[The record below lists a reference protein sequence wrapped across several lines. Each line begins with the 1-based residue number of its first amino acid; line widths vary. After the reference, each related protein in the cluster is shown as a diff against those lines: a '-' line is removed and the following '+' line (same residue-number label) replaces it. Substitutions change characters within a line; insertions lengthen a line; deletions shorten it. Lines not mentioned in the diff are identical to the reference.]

1 MTARERLLAEIE
13 ARELR
18 DALAR
23 AAGWT
28 VCVYHIATPQART
41 LYGPF
46 REPAEAMAWAEEFRR
61 GLVEAPYD
69 PQAERDEGWRCDVVP
84 IMPAPSSVT

>member
-18 DALAR
+18 DALDYAC
-23 AAGWT
+23 AWV
-28 VCVYHIATPQART
+28 VCAYHAEHPQART

-46 REPAEAMAWAEEFRR
+46 GEPAEALAWAEQFRR
-61 GLVEAPYD
+61 ELVEAPYD

-84 IMPAPSSVT
+84 VMPAIDDT